1 MKNLTSFPLRAALL
15 LLAVLVTDFVFAHD
29 FKEDGIYYKYVGND
43 VYVTYRGDQPR
54 SYDGEY
60 SGDIVIPETVTHNNV
75 TYKVAGVY
83 QFAFFMCPDL
93 AKVTMGNS
101 IKEIQYN
108 AFAQSGITEV
118 EFGNSLETI
127 GDGAFSSC
135 ENLNSI
141 TLPNSVTK
149 LGKNDGYGYLADGVF
164 GGCHNLKSVKLS
176 SSLTMIGGSS
186 FSNCT
191 SLKSI
196 NLHEGITVI
205 GESAFRNCKSLNEV
219 TIPESVTI
227 MCGDAFK
234 MCSGLKTLN
243 WNAKHCTGKPYNGG
257 YYVEPIDE
265 LPANIEVINFGEHVE
280 YIPSDFLKGTNIKSV
295 TIPDSVVTIAS
306 DAFRDC
312 QLLEEVTIGKSFKIK
327 TGGSYYNSEF
337 IFIGCNNIKSLT
349 WNVINH
355 ESSGTITIGN
365 SANIENFSIGD
376 YVERIPAGL
385 INGSKVQS
393 ITIPASVKLIDNG
406 AFLDCANL
414 TSIVVKQDN
423 ATFDSRNNCNAI
435 IETASNTLLVGCKN
449 SFIPNTIN
457 MIGDF
462 AFTRCTEL
470 TSINIPNSV
479 VSIGTGA
486 EYNGYHDKGA
496 FNGCTGITS
505 LTIPNSV
512 VTIGRNAFYDCQNI
526 SYLKMSESLREI
538 REGAFRHCERLENV
552 TLPAS
557 LRFLGEE
564 AFYDTGLKSISIPDS
579 VVVETDAFG
588 STDIESISVANS
600 AMLMGEWVFGET
612 PWEESQPEEGLVY
625 AGTAVYRH
633 NGVAPAGTI
642 VTIPEGA
649 TGIAGEAFYGDEE
662 VDGDYECRGGI
673 IRVEIPNS
681 VRYIVHFAFNR
692 CVELEC
698 VSMGNGIEVI
708 GRSAFSSAKKLT
720 EVVMPNSVKVV
731 KENAFSR
738 CSSLTEVTIGSG
750 TKVLEK
756 GCFSE
761 CVALTKIYCL
771 ATIPPSIES
780 AVYDYE
786 ECFDERTYT
795 EAVLFVPKGS
805 EAAYM
810 LADKW
815 KKFIH
820 ILGITVSAGA
830 SDVNG
835 DGEVNIADINNVIN
849 AIINAETDEAFDVNG
864 DGEIGIA
871 DINEI
876 IQTIIGAN

>member
-1 MKNLTSFPLRAALL
+1 M
-15 LLAVLVTDFVFAHD
+15 LAVLVTDFVFAHD

-43 VYVTYRGDQPR
+43 VYVTYRGDQFR

-60 SGDIVIPETVTHNNV
+60 SGDIVIPETVTHNNA

-83 QFAFFMCPDL
+83 EYAFYMCPDL
-93 AKVTMGNS
+93 TKVSMGNS
-101 IKEIQYN
+101 IKEIQRE
-108 AFAQSGITEV
+108 AFAHSGITEV

-127 GDGAFSSC
+127 GDAAFSSC

-149 LGKNDGYGYLADGVF
+149 LGKNDEYGYLADGVF
-164 GGCHNLKSVKLS
+164 SFCQNLKSVKLS
-176 SSLTMIGGSS
+176 TSLTMIGGHS
-186 FSNCT
+186 FSGCT

-205 GESAFRNCKSLNEV
+205 GECAFRRCTSLNEV

-227 MCGDAFK
+227 MCSEAFN

-265 LPANIEVINFGEHVE
+265 LPANIEVVNFGEHVE
-280 YIPSDFLKGTNIKSV
+280 HIPSGFLKGTNIKSV
-295 TIPDSVVTIAS
+295 SIPDSVVSIGS

-337 IFIGCNNIKSLT
+337 IGCNNIKSLT

-355 ESSGTITIGN
+355 ESSGNITIGN

-376 YVERIPAGL
+376 CVERIPAGL
-385 INGSKVQS
+385 VNGSKIQS

-414 TSIVVKQDN
+414 TSIVVEQDN
-423 ATFDSRNNCNAI
+423 ATFDSRDNCNAI
-435 IETASNTLLVGCKN
+435 IETATNTLLVGCKN

-462 AFTRCTEL
+462 AFTHCTEL
-470 TSINIPNSV
+470 TTINIPNSV
-479 VSIGTGA
+479 VSIGTDT
-486 EYNGYHDKGA
+486 ENNGFSDKGA

-505 LTIPNSV
+505 LAIPNSV

-526 SYLKMSESLREI
+526 SYLKLSESLREI
-538 REGAFRHCERLENV
+538 CEGTFTHCARLEEV

-557 LRFLGEE
+557 LRFIGEE
-564 AFYDTGLKSISIPDS
+564 AFYDTGLKSFSIPDS
-579 VVVETDAFG
+579 VVVETDAFA
-588 STDIESISVANS
+588 STAIESISVASS
-600 AMLMGEWVFGET
+600 ARLMGMWIFGDT
-612 PWEESQPEEGLVY
+612 PWEDNQPNNGFFY
-625 AGTAVYRH
+625 AGAAVYRH

-649 TGIAGEAFYGDEE
+649 TGIAGEAFYGYED
-662 VDGDYECRGGI
+662 VDGDYECRSGI
-673 IRVEIPNS
+673 IKVEIPNS
-681 VRYIVHFAFNR
+681 VRYIGHEAFRR
-692 CVELEC
+692 CVDMEN

-708 GRSAFSSAKKLT
+708 GRLAFSSAKKLT
-720 EVVMPNSVKVV
+720 ELVMPNSVKVV
-731 KENAFSR
+731 MEDAFAG
-738 CSSLTEVTIGSG
+738 CPLLTEVTIGSG
-750 TKVLEK
+750 TKVIEK

-761 CVALTKIYCL
+761 CDALTKIYCL
-771 ATIPPSIES
+771 ATTPPTIES
-780 AVYDYE
+780 ASYDYE
-786 ECFDERTYT
+786 ECFDERAYT

-810 LADKW
+810 LADTW

-820 ILGITVSAGA
+820 IVGIDVHTDAC
-830 SDVNG
+830 DVNG
-835 DGEVNIADINNVIN
+835 DGVVNISDLNNVIN
-849 AIINAETDEAFDVNG
+849 DILSGNGDPSMDVNG
-864 DGEIGIA
+864 DGSVNIS
-871 DINEI
+871 DINVI
-876 IQTIIGAN
+876 VQTILTTN

>member
-1 MKNLTSFPLRAALL
+1 MKNRTTFPLRVTLF

-43 VYVTYRGDQPR
+43 VYVTYRGDQFR

-60 SGDIVIPETVTHNNV
+60 SGEIVIPETVTHNN
-75 TYKVAGVY
+75 TIYNVAGVY
-83 QFAFFMCPDL
+83 EYAFYMCPDL
-93 AKVTMGNS
+93 TKVSMGNS
-101 IKEIQYN
+101 IKEIQRE
-108 AFAQSGITEV
+108 AFAVSGITEV
-118 EFGNSLETI
+118 GFSNSLETI

-149 LGKNDGYGYLADGVF
+149 LGMNDGYGSGAIGVF
-164 GGCHNLKSVKLS
+164 SFCHNLKSVKLS
-176 SSLTMIGGSS
+176 TSLTMIGGRS
-186 FSNCT
+186 FSGCT

-196 NLHEGITVI
+196 NLHEGITII
-205 GESAFRNCKSLNEV
+205 GESAFRRCTSFNEV

-227 MCGDAFK
+227 MCSDAFN

-280 YIPSDFLKGTNIKSV
+280 YIPSGFLQGTNIKSV
-295 TIPDSVVTIAS
+295 TIPDMVTHISS
-306 DAFRDC
+306 DAFMNC
-312 QLLEEVTIGKSFKIK
+312 QSLEEVTIGKSFKYN
-327 TGGSYYNSEF
+327 GDSYYHLRLF
-337 IFIGCNNIKSLT
+337 LVCDNIKSLT
-349 WNVINH
+349 WNAVNY
-355 ESSGTITIGN
+355 ESFGTITIGN
-365 SANIENFSIGD
+365 SANIENFSIGNC
-376 YVERIPAGL
+376 VERIPAGL
-385 INGSKVQS
+385 VNGSKIQS
-393 ITIPASVKLIDNG
+393 ITIPASVTLIDNG
-406 AFLDCANL
+406 AFLDCANMK
-414 TSIVVKQDN
+414 SIVVEQDN
-423 ATFDSRNNCNAI
+423 ATFDSRDNCNAI
-435 IETASNTLLVGCKN
+435 IETATNTLLVGCKN

-457 MIGDF
+457 MIGGF

-470 TSINIPNSV
+470 TTINIPNSV
-479 VSIGTGA
+479 VSIGTNK
-486 EYNGYHDKGA
+486 EYYGSYDQGA

-505 LTIPNSV
+505 LIIPNSV
-512 VTIGRNAFYDCQNI
+512 VTIGKNAFKRCPNI
-526 SYLKMSESLREI
+526 SYLKLSESLKEI
-538 REGAFRHCERLENV
+538 GEGAFTHCARLEDV

-557 LRFLGEE
+557 LRFIGRE
-564 AFYDTGLKSISIPDS
+564 AFHDTGLKSISIPDS
-579 VVVETDAFG
+579 VVVETDAFA
-588 STDIESISVANS
+588 STAIESISVANS

-642 VTIPEGA
+642 VTIPEGS
-649 TGIAGEAFYGDEE
+649 TGIAGEAFSGDEE

-681 VRYIVHFAFNR
+681 VRYIGHFAFKR
-692 CVELEC
+692 CVDLES

-720 EVVMPNSVKVV
+720 EVVMPNSVKEV
-731 KENAFSR
+731 KEYAFSR

-750 TKVLEK
+750 TKVIEK

-761 CVALTKIYCL
+761 CDALTKIYCL
-771 ATIPPSIES
+771 ATTPPTIES
-780 AVYDYE
+780 ASYDYE
-786 ECFDERTYT
+786 ECFDERAYT

-815 KKFIH
+815 KRFIH
-820 ILGITVSAGA
+820 IVGIDVHTDAC
-830 SDVNG
+830 DVNG
-835 DGEVNIADINNVIN
+835 DGVVNISDLNNVIN
-849 AIINAETDEAFDVNG
+849 DILAGKGDSSMDVNG
-864 DGEIGIA
+864 DGSVNIS
-871 DINEI
+871 DINVI
-876 IQTIIGAN
+876 VQTILSAN

>member
-1 MKNLTSFPLRAALL
+1 

-43 VYVTYRGDQPR
+43 VYVTYRGDQFR

-60 SGDIVIPETVTHNNV
+60 SGDIVIPETVTHNNA

-83 QFAFFMCPDL
+83 EYAFYMCPDL
-93 AKVTMGNS
+93 TKVSMGNS
-101 IKEIQYN
+101 IKEIQRE
-108 AFAQSGITEV
+108 AFAHSGITEV

-127 GDGAFSSC
+127 GDAAFSSC

-149 LGKNDGYGYLADGVF
+149 LGKNDEYGYLADGVF
-164 GGCHNLKSVKLS
+164 SFCQNLKSVKLS
-176 SSLTMIGGSS
+176 TSLTMIGGHS
-186 FSNCT
+186 FSGCT

-196 NLHEGITVI
+196 NLHKGITVI
-205 GESAFRNCKSLNEV
+205 GECAFRRCTSLNEV

-265 LPANIEVINFGEHVE
+265 LPANIEVVNFGEHVE
-280 YIPSDFLKGTNIKSV
+280 HIPSGFLKGTNIKSV
-295 TIPDSVVTIAS
+295 SIPDSVVSIGS

-337 IFIGCNNIKSLT
+337 EFIGCNNIKSLT

-355 ESSGTITIGN
+355 ESSGNITIGN

-376 YVERIPAGL
+376 CVERIPAGL
-385 INGSKVQS
+385 VNGSKIQS

-414 TSIVVKQDN
+414 TSIVVEQDN

-470 TSINIPNSV
+470 TTINIPNSV
-479 VSIGTGA
+479 VSIGTNK
-486 EYNGYHDKGA
+486 EYYGSYDQGA
-496 FNGCTGITS
+496 FKGCTGITS

-512 VTIGRNAFYDCQNI
+512 VTIGLNAFSECQNI
-526 SYLKMSESLREI
+526 SYLKLSESLKEI
-538 REGAFRHCERLENV
+538 GENAFNYCARLEEV

-557 LRFLGEE
+557 LRFIGEE

-579 VVVETDAFG
+579 VVVETGAFA
-588 STDIESISVANS
+588 STAIESISVANS
-600 AMLMGEWVFGET
+600 AMLMGDVIFGWT
-612 PWEESQPEEGLVY
+612 PWEDSQPEDGLVY
-625 AGTAVYRH
+625 AGTAVYRY

-681 VRYIVHFAFNR
+681 VRYIGHFAFRR
-692 CVELEC
+692 CVDMEN

-708 GRSAFSSAKKLT
+708 GRLAFSSAKKLT
-720 EVVMPNSVKVV
+720 EVVMPNSVKEV
-731 KENAFSR
+731 KESAFSR

-750 TKVLEK
+750 TKVIEK

-761 CVALTKIYCL
+761 CDALTKIYCL
-771 ATIPPSIES
+771 ATTPPTIES
-780 AVYDYE
+780 ASYDYE
-786 ECFDERTYT
+786 ECFDERAYT

-815 KKFIH
+815 KRFIH
-820 ILGITVSAGA
+820 IVGIDVHTDAC
-830 SDVNG
+830 DVNG
-835 DGEVNIADINNVIN
+835 DGVVNISDLNNVVNDILSGKGD
-849 AIINAETDEAFDVNG
+849 TVMDVNG
-864 DGEIGIA
+864 DGSVNIS
-871 DINEI
+871 DINI
-876 IQTIIGAN
+876 IVQSILTSN